1 MNMLRILIDDFIIFT
16 KSGMMMMLPS
26 LITCSSLLL
35 RVDNLV
41 TAAVLFLC
49 IALNHIYHQQDDVR
63 DDPASVCV
71 II

>member
-1 MNMLRILIDDFIIFT
+1 
-16 KSGMMMMLPS
+16 MMLPS